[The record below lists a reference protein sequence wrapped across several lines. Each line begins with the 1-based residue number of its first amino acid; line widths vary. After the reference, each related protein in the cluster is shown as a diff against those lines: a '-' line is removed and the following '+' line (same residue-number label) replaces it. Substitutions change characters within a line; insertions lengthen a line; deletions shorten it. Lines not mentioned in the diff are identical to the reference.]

1 MRTLRQIG
9 DGLVLLFGTTVLAV
23 VTVAAAALFYMILG

>member
-9 DGLVLLFGTTVLAV
+9 DGLILLFGTTLLAL
-23 VTVAAAALFYMILG
+23 VTLAAAALFHMILG